1 MGTSLRYGPAFC
13 SMSGWTQLKQHA
25 VRYAL
30 SVLVLLA
37 LLLHVTGWMPIAP
50 IQQMEHD
57 SYDAR
62 LKFMMPTGVDTRIVI
77 VDIDEKSLSEQ
88 GRWPWGRD
96 KLALLV
102 NQLFSHYQINTLG
115 FDVVFAEKD
124 ESSGYQALAQLQQ
137 THFKDNAGFQQ
148 ILADI
153 RDTLDYD
160 QRFAESIRG
169 RKVVLG
175 YYFSNNPLEKAGV
188 LPPTA
193 LEKSTFSDKRISFPQ
208 FTGYGA
214 NLALIQQ
221 QAAAAGHFNPVVD
234 SDGISRKINMLSEYQ
249 GHYYEPLSLAVARV
263 ALGGQPIVPGFAQHG
278 VGKRYAG
285 LEWLSVGA
293 RHVPVDASVA
303 ALVPYRGRQGSFTY
317 VSATDVLNGK
327 VSPNLLKNAIVL
339 VGTTASGLMD
349 LRATPVQNIYA
360 GVEIH
365 ANMIAGILDG
375 TVKHRPAYT
384 QGLEFLMVLAI
395 GLWLIWRLPKLN
407 PLQATIFSV
416 GLALS
421 LVVINLLVWRYTHA
435 VLPLAA
441 SLLLIGLLF
450 VINMSYGYFVESH
463 SKRRLAKLFGQ
474 YIPPELVQEMAES
487 NEQLNLNGEAREMTV
502 LFSDVRGF
510 TSIAE
515 GMPPNDLTQLMNQF
529 LSAMTQAIQ
538 ENRGTIDKYMGD
550 AVMAFWGAPLHDTQ
564 HASHAIAAALAM
576 QQALVKVNQSFKQYG
591 WPTLE
596 IGVGVSTGVMT
607 VGNMGSDFRMAYTVM
622 GDAVNLGAR
631 LEGLTKAYGVPIVVS
646 AATKAQ
652 APEYLYQELDT
663 VRVKGKDIPV
673 TFFAPVCLL
682 SEATQALKDELALH
696 HAALQYYY
704 QEKWD
709 LAELQWLSLNARYP
723 NKLYQHYLDK
733 LQGA

>member
-1 MGTSLRYGPAFC
+1 MKWLGLI
-13 SMSGWTQLKQHA
+13 KQHA

-37 LLLHVTGWMPIAP
+37 LLLHVTGWMPITP

-62 LKFMMPTGVDTRIVI
+62 LKFMMPEGVDTRIVI

-102 NQLFSHYQINTLG
+102 NQLFSHYQIDTLG

-160 QRFAESIRG
+160 QRFAESMRG

-193 LEKSTFSDKRISFPQ
+193 LEKSTFSGKRISFPQ
-208 FTGYGA
+208 FMGYGA

-249 GHYYEPLSLAVARV
+249 GRYYEPLSLAVARV

-285 LEWLSVGA
+285 LEWLSVGT

-384 QGLEFLMVLAI
+384 QGLEFLMVLTI
-395 GLWLIWRLPKLN
+395 GLWLIWRLPTLN

-463 SKRRLAKLFGQ
+463 GKRRLAKLFGQ

-564 HASHAIAAALAM
+564 HASHAIAAAMAM
-576 QQALVKVNQSFKQYG
+576 QQALGKVNQTFKQYG

-596 IGVGVSTGVMT
+596 IGVGISTGVMT

-622 GDAVNLGAR
+622 GDSVNLGAR
-631 LEGLTKAYGVPIVVS
+631 IESLTKTYGVPIVVS
-646 AATKAQ
+646 EASKAQ
-652 APEYLYQELDT
+652 APEYLYRELDT
-663 VRVKGKDIPV
+663 LRVKGKDKPV
-673 TFFAPVCLL
+673 TIFAPICLL
-682 SEATQALKDELALH
+682 SEATQTVKDELALH

-704 QEKWD
+704 QQQWD
-709 LAELQWLSLNARYP
+709 LAEMQWLGLKAVAENSYNYEVYI
-723 NKLYQHYLDK
+723 KLLFNQRHGK
-733 LQGA
+733 

>member
-384 QGLEFLMVLAI
+384 QGLEFLMVLTI
-395 GLWLIWRLPKLN
+395 GLLLIWRLPKLN